1 MSQNVGSIEYT
12 ASIEFGQM
20 VSDSRKV
27 ENQLKKTAGSVDSLD
42 ASAKSATGSLYNM
55 KTAAIAV
62 SSALAIQQ
70 VIEYADAW
78 ATVNNKLANSSKQG
92 EITAEVTDRVFRIAQ
107 ETRSAL
113 DATAVTYARLEAAT
127 RAYNISGERVAAIA
141 KTINQ
146 AFIVSGATAAE
157 AAGSAVQLAQ
167 ALGAGALRGEE
178 FNSVNEQAPRIMQAL
193 ADSLGVA
200 RGELKSMAAEGKLTT
215 DIVLKALEQQSKA
228 IDEEFSKTIA
238 TFSQNMTVA
247 RNELVK
253 FVGEST
259 VVQNAVGALGKS
271 FVVLAQNLDTLAAV
285 AGTVATVVGVRMVA
299 GFVAAGGAAATA
311 ATAVRL
317 LGVAIGFL
325 GGPVGLII
333 TLIGAA
339 VAAILTLGDSAE
351 DTAAKLN
358 NLSDANKALATAEKE
373 LASLQERRK
382 NSNYGPEVTDL
393 TRKIREQEA
402 VVSQLKEKQGELQK
416 AEEKTNQESRISI
429 QEADKFIPKAKQ
441 KAAALAALR
450 DEFNKSTIGIQ
461 DQNKLNEMA
470 TAYREQQAAIEKKYA
485 ENKERSN
492 KADKNKDYS
501 FDLQPRD
508 TSNEEAQARLD
519 ELLKINQT
527 AQDKI
532 LEQQQKRIDEANQL
546 LAYSK
551 ISEQEYAN
559 ALVQIE
565 VNKNAQL
572 AELQSQRDQAEIS
585 ARERAVELAKE
596 QNALVLTS
604 IDELGRATTSTI
616 TGLITGATTAK
627 EAFAQLANTILN
639 EAVNSLVQVGVQYL
653 KNMVIQQSVDKAMLA
668 QKAANSAAYTAAV
681 TAQVGVNTALAAQAA
696 FASTAA
702 IPLIGPALAPAAA
715 AAAAAASSALGAGAV
730 AAAPIAGARQFGG
743 AVSAGSAYRMGETGP
758 EILQGPGNK
767 QYVIPGENGKVI
779 PNNQI
784 ESSGGG
790 HTVIVNNYGGD
801 TVDVRKMD
809 DRTIIDIAAQKA
821 VSQIAGQIST
831 KTGPVANAMSSATN
845 TTWKA
850 A

>member
-113 DATAVTYARLEAAT
+113 DATAVTYARLESAT

-178 FNSVNEQAPRIMQAL
+178 FNSVNEQAPRLMQAL

-238 TFSQNMTVA
+238 TFSQNMNVA

-351 DTAAKLN
+351 DTVAKLN

-492 KADKNKDYS
+492 KADKQAKETGASDGQSMLASGAGSAIAQSQAIQQYQE
-501 FDLQPRD
+501 FLTQQEELEYQALYDKTQRD
-508 TSNEEAQARLD
+508 ALW
-519 ELLKINQT
+519 I
-527 AQDKI
+527 
-532 LEQQQKRIDEANQL
+532 EQQQKKADEEKRINDERIAAEYAANQAIL
-546 LAYSK
+546 SGTSDFFGA
-551 ISEQEYAN
+551 A
-559 ALVQIE
+559 
-565 VNKNAQL
+565 
-572 AELQSQRDQAEIS
+572 AELAGTFGSKMSTTYKALFAIS
-585 ARERAVELAKE
+585 K
-596 QNALVLTS
+596 
-604 IDELGRATTSTI
+604 G
-616 TGLITGATTAK
+616 
-627 EAFAQLANTILN
+627 FAIA
-639 EAVNSLVQVGVQYL
+639 
-653 KNMVIQQSVDKAMLA
+653 
-668 QKAANSAAYTAAV
+668 KAAIDVQQAV
-681 TAQVGVNTALAAQAA
+681 SAA
-696 FASTAA
+696 FATGFPQN
-702 IPLIGPALAPAAA
+702 IPLVAAA
-715 AAAAAASSALGAGAV
+715 AAQGATLLANIRG
-730 AAAPIAGARQFGG
+730 INYGGARQFGG
-743 AVSAGSAYRMGETGP
+743 AVSAGNAYRMGETGP

-784 ESSGGG
+784 QSGSAAAN
-790 HTVIVNNYGGD
+790 VIVNNYGND
-801 TVDVRKMD
+801 QVTVRQMD
-809 DRTIIDIAAQKA
+809 DRTIIDIAAKA
-821 VSQIAGQIST
+821 AVREVAGQIT
-831 KTGPVANAMSSATN
+831 AKTGPVANAMSSATN